1 MVDKQPSCADAAE
14 PELLPVHEA
23 RLRML
28 AGLTV
33 LKAAEKIA
41 LGDAVGRVLSQAV
54 VSPINVPAENN
65 SAMDGYAIT
74 SASIPI
80 SDEPE
85 SGESTP
91 GESTPGESTPG
102 ESTLKVLGTSWAGR
116 PYENSVRTGEAV
128 RIFTGAVMPAGADT
142 VVIQEHVQADEDS
155 VRIDSAVVAGRNVRA
170 AGEDVQQGQLVLDVG
185 RRLVAADIGV
195 IASLGIDSVRV
206 TRRLKV
212 ACFSTGDEL
221 CALAQYANTRLPAG
235 MLFDSNSW
243 TLRALL
249 ESSGVELIDL
259 GIVRDTAEDTRAALT
274 RAADE
279 ADVIVTSGG
288 VSAGE
293 ADFVTEVFHEM
304 GEVSFWKIAMRPGR
318 PLAFGRVGKAAF
330 FGLPGNPVAV
340 MVTFLQF
347 VQPALRHMAGMHDIA
362 PLELPAKCLNRL
374 RKSTGRMEYQRGL
387 LRLSDG
393 ELVVE
398 STGKQ
403 GAGRLSSMSAANCLI
418 VVAAEV
424 ASVSPGDRVMVQ
436 PFYGLLPG

>member
-1 MVDKQPSCADAAE
+1 MIDKQPSCEDSAE
-14 PELLPVHEA
+14 PELLQVKAA
-23 RLRML
+23 RQRML
-28 AGLTV
+28 AGLSV
-33 LKAAEKIA
+33 LKDEEVVD
-41 LGDAVGRVLSQAV
+41 LGDAVGRVLVQPV
-54 VSPINVPAENN
+54 VSPVDVPAENN

-74 SASIPI
+74 STSIPI
-80 SDEPE
+80 S
-85 SGESTP
+85 GESAPEVSWLT
-91 GESTPGESTPG
+91 
-102 ESTLKVLGTSWAGR
+102 VLGTSWAGR
-116 PYENSVRTGEAV
+116 PFDKPVGAGEAV

-142 VVIQEHVQADEDS
+142 VVIQEHVRVDENS
-155 VRIDSAVVAGRNVRA
+155 VCIDSDVVAGGNVRA
-170 AGEDVQQGQLVLDVG
+170 AGEDVQQGQIVLDAG

-206 TRRLKV
+206 TRRLRV

-249 ESSGVELIDL
+249 KSSGVEVIDL
-259 GIVRDTAEDTRAALT
+259 GIVRDTAKDTRAALV
-274 RAADE
+274 RAAAE

-293 ADFVTEVFHEM
+293 ADFVTSVFHEM

-318 PLAFGRVGKAAF
+318 PLAFGAVGKAAF

-347 VQPALRHMAGMHDIA
+347 VQPALRHMAGMQDIA
-362 PLELPAKCLNRL
+362 PLEVPATCLSKL
-374 RKSTGRMEYQRGL
+374 RKSAERTEFQRGV
-387 LRLSDG
+387 LRLSEG

-403 GAGRLSSMSAANCLI
+403 GAGRLSSMSTANCLI

-424 ASVSPGDRVMVQ
+424 ASVSPGDQVIVQ